1 MPRSRRHFSRARGQR
16 RYRKFLVVA
25 VEGAKTEPQ
34 YFRTINK
41 MQKEVHIHC
50 LSSKNDSSPP
60 QVFKKMEAYLSN
72 NPLTRKTDEAWM
84 VIDKDQWTEEQLNQL
99 HQWAI
104 TKDNYGLSVSNPNF
118 EYWLLLHFEEG
129 KGANNSR
136 ICSNRL
142 KQHLPNYDKS
152 INSKAINLENIKKA
166 VQRAK
171 ASDKPQCIDWPRTPG
186 STTVYRLVEK
196 IY

>member
-84 VIDKDQWTEEQLNQL
+84 VI
-99 HQWAI
+99 
-104 TKDNYGLSVSNPNF
+104 
-118 EYWLLLHFEEG
+118 
-129 KGANNSR
+129 R
-136 ICSNRL
+136 
-142 KQHLPNYDKS
+142 
-152 INSKAINLENIKKA
+152 
-166 VQRAK
+166 QRPM
-171 ASDKPQCIDWPRTPG
+171 DRG
-186 STTVYRLVEK
+186 TT
-196 IY
+196 